1 MNKSDFY
8 IDLISNKS
16 FSFEVFSDY
25 FNIDNKKGFLS
36 TKWKY

>member
-25 FNIDNKKGFLS
+25 FNIDK
-36 TKWKY
+36 